1 MKKLKIRFED
11 LRNIKN
17 YDIITTNK
25 MILKSGKIKIN
36 DREYNYKI
44 ISYPA
49 SISFVL
55 ESLNNNPLLAID
67 LYVDGSFYLFTNRKN
82 YKRIFPFLNLEEI
95 YNQLKFYYNKFY
107 SVYSLWK
114 IKSLILIWAIA

>member
-11 LRNIKN
+11 LKNIKN

-25 MILKSGKIKIN
+25 IILKSGKIKIN

-67 LYVDGSFYLFTNRKN
+67 LYVDGSFYLFTNKKN

-107 SVYSLWK
+107 SVYSL
-114 IKSLILIWAIA
+114 

>member
-1 MKKLKIRFED
+1 MKRIKVRFED
-11 LRNIKN
+11 LRNIKR
-17 YDIITTNK
+17 YDLMNINK

-49 SISFVL
+49 SISFIL
-55 ESLNNNPLLAID
+55 ETLNNNPLLTID
-67 LYVDGSFYLFTNRKN
+67 LYVDGSFYLFTSRKN

-107 SVYSLWK
+107 NIYSL
-114 IKSLILIWAIA
+114 